1 MCLLAQTLGFKHIV
15 GNKCILRNF
24 IADKR
29 AKRMTHKTLLEQLNW
44 RYATKK
50 MDPAKVVP
58 QAKVDTIIEA
68 IRLAPTSSGTQ
79 PFELIVVTNADV
91 KREICKAASDQSP
104 VTDGSHLLVFAA
116 WDNYTD
122 ARIDEVANLNVEKR
136 GDLPLIGQYYG
147 NLKASYV
154 PRDADVNYAHAARQ
168 AYIALGI
175 AMVAAA
181 EQEVDSTPMEGF
193 DPSKVDEILGLKA
206 RGLRS
211 VVLLPL
217 GYRDPT
223 GDWLLNMAKVR
234 KSRETMV
241 THVD

>member
-1 MCLLAQTLGFKHIV
+1 MM
-15 GNKCILRNF
+15 N
-24 IADKR
+24 
-29 AKRMTHKTLLEQLNW
+29 KTLLEQLNW

-50 MDPAKVVP
+50 MDPAKSVS
-58 QAKVDTIIEA
+58 QEKVDTIIEA
-68 IRLAPTSSGTQ
+68 IRLSPTSSGTQ
-79 PFELIVVTNADV
+79 PFELIVVTNPEL
-91 KREICKAASDQSP
+91 RNEICKAASDQSP
-104 VTDGSHLLVFAA
+104 IKDGSHLLVFAA
-116 WDNYTD
+116 WDTYTD
-122 ARIDEVANLNVEKR
+122 ERIDEVAKLNVEKR

-154 PRDADVNYAHAARQ
+154 PREAEVNYAHAARQ

-181 EQEVDSTPMEGF
+181 EQEVDCTPMEGF
-193 DPSKVDEILGLKA
+193 DPSKVDEILGLKE

-223 GDWLLNMAKVR
+223 GDWLLNMPKVR

-241 THVD
+241 TLVD

>member
-1 MCLLAQTLGFKHIV
+1 
-15 GNKCILRNF
+15 
-24 IADKR
+24 
-29 AKRMTHKTLLEQLNW
+29 MTDKTLIELLNW

-50 MDPAKVVP
+50 MDPAKAVP
-58 QAKVDTIIEA
+58 QEKVDAIVEA
-68 IRLAPTSSGTQ
+68 VRMAPTSSGTQ
-79 PFELIVVTNADV
+79 PFELILATNPDV
-91 KREICKAASDQSP
+91 LAEVRAAAGDQSP

-122 ARIDEVANLNVEKR
+122 ERIDEVTKLNIDAR
-136 GDLPLIGQYYG
+136 GEIPLIHEYYG

-154 PRDADVNYAHAARQ
+154 PRETEINYAHAARQ
-168 AYIALGI
+168 AYIAVGI
-175 AMVAAA
+175 ALVAAA

-193 DPSKVDEILGLKA
+193 DPDAVDKILGLRE

-217 GYRDPT
+217 GYRDPA
-223 GDWLLNMAKVR
+223 GDWLLPMAKVR

-241 THVD
+241 TLVD